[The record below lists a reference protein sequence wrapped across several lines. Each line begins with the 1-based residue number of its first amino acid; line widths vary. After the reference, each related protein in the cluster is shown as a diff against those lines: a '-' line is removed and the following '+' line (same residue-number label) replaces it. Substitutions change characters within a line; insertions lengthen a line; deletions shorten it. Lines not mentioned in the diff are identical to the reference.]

1 VRRGCRGRT
10 AQSFRRV
17 ELLLIARERLSKSF
31 LVLTARNGLRAEVY
45 SASRSPAAGFKG
57 YN

>member
-1 VRRGCRGRT
+1 
-10 AQSFRRV
+10 V